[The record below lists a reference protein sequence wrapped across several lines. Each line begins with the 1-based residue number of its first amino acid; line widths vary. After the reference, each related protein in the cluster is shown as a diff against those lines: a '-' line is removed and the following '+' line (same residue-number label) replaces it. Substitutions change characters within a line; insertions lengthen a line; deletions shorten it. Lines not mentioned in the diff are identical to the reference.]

1 MTVLTKENLI
11 DALAVFKELIYEDIA
26 ANYVAKD
33 GAKVLSTNDFTDALK
48 AKLDGIVEEEISRS
62 DIENLFAKGGASAG
76 NEP

>member
-1 MTVLTKENLI
+1 MTVLTKDNLI
-11 DALAVFKELIYEDIA
+11 DALAVFKELICEDIA
-26 ANYVAKD
+26 ANYVEKD